1 MFTFLKT
8 KILINKMFGTVLIMG
23 EAVLS
28 LKSEAQ
34 GEPQFLQHSVLA
46 RVSFFPDNINRLESR
61 WAEVRSLLEVEI
73 YFQSPLTHIF
83 HFVPLTLLTPFA

>member
-1 MFTFLKT
+1 MFTFFKT
-8 KILINKMFGTVLIMG
+8 KILINKMFGKVLIMG

-28 LKSEAQ
+28 LKSE
-34 GEPQFLQHSVLA
+34 GEPQFLQHSVPA
-46 RVSFFPDNINRLESR
+46 RVSFFPDNIDRLESR
-61 WAEVRSLLEVEI
+61 WAEVQSLLEVVI